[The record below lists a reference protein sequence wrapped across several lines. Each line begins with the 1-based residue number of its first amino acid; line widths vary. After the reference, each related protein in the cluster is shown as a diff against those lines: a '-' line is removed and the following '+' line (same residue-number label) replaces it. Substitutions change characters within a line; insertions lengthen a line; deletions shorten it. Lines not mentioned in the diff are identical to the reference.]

1 MKKSDYHE
9 KLHALQVELVKLQR
23 HFIRCDQQIVIL
35 LEGRDSAGK
44 DGTIKRI
51 VRHLSPRE
59 TRIVALGKPSD
70 RDLGSWYFQRFAQ
83 HLPAAGEFVLFN
95 RSWYNRA
102 GVEPVM
108 GFCTEEQHAEFLET
122 VQVFEQMLV
131 RSGIRLFKYYLDISK
146 AEQKRRLQDRR
157 EDVLKQWKSSPVDAA
172 AVGKWKQYS
181 RARDEMLIRTHHA
194 VAPWTIVSAD
204 DKRAARV
211 ALISDLLV
219 RLDYDDKDK
228 DALRPD
234 PETVFRF
241 EAAQLESGMIAR

>member
-1 MKKSDYHE
+1 MKKSEYHE
-9 KLHALQVELVKLQR
+9 KLYALRVELVKLQR
-23 HFIRCDQQIVIL
+23 HFIRCDEQIVIL

-59 TRIVALGKPSD
+59 TRVVALGKPSD
-70 RDLGSWYFQRFAQ
+70 RDLGSWYLQRYAE

-102 GVEPVM
+102 GVETVM
-108 GFCTEEQHAEFLET
+108 GFCTDKQHEEFLQT
-122 VQVFEQMLV
+122 VPIFEQMLV
-131 RSGIRLFKYYLDISK
+131 RSGMRLFKYYLDISK
-146 AEQKRRLQDRR
+146 DEQKSRLQDRND
-157 EDVLKQWKSSPVDAA
+157 DVLKQWKSSPIDAA

-194 VAPWTIVSAD
+194 VAPWTVVSAD
-204 DKRAARV
+204 DKRSARI

-219 RLDYDDKDK
+219 RLDYNDKDK
-228 DALRPD
+228 EVLRPD
-234 PETVFRF
+234 PEIVFRF
-241 EAAQLESGMIAR
+241 EIAQLENGMIAP

>member
-1 MKKSDYHE
+1 MKKSEYHE
-9 KLHALQVELVKLQR
+9 KLYALRVELVKLQR
-23 HFIRCDQQIVIL
+23 HFIRCDEQIVIL

-59 TRIVALGKPSD
+59 TRVVALGKPSD
-70 RDLGSWYFQRFAQ
+70 RDLGSWYFQRYAE

-102 GVEPVM
+102 GVETVM
-108 GFCTEEQHAEFLET
+108 GFCTDKQHEEFLQT
-122 VQVFEQMLV
+122 VPIFEQMLV
-131 RSGIRLFKYYLDISK
+131 RSGMRLFKYYLDISK
-146 AEQKRRLQDRR
+146 DEQKSRLQDRND
-157 EDVLKQWKSSPVDAA
+157 DVLKQWKSSPIDAA

-194 VAPWTIVSAD
+194 VAPWTVVSAD
-204 DKRAARV
+204 DKRSARI

-219 RLDYDDKDK
+219 RLDYNDKDK
-228 DALRPD
+228 EVLRPD
-234 PETVFRF
+234 PEIVFRF
-241 EAAQLESGMIAR
+241 EIAQLENGMIAP